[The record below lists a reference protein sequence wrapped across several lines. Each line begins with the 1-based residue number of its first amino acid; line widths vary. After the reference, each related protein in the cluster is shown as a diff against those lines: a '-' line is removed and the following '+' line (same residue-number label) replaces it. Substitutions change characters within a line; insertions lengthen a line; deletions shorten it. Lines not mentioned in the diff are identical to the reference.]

1 MKSTDYIND
10 DVFNASLMRCMADS
24 ESVLKPRPNELDPIR
39 ERIQFLDKMYQ
50 ALEDKPCE
58 AALVY
63 ERANE
68 KSFRERPQACL
79 IGNELTVGRNPSREK
94 CDKILAMKDLRCMSR
109 IHFRILRQNG
119 FYILEDD
126 WPDASGTRRGSRNGT
141 YVNSDTGR
149 KTRYVLK
156 EGDII
161 YAGGALFAFVAD

>member
-39 ERIQFLDKMYQ
+39 EKIQFLDKMYQ
-50 ALEDKPCE
+50 ALEDKPSE

-63 ERANE
+63 QRANE
-68 KSFRERPQACL
+68 KVSWERPQACL
-79 IGNELTVGRNPSREK
+79 IGNELMVGRNPSSEN
-94 CDKILAMKDLRCMSR
+94 CNNMLVMNDLRCMSR
-109 IHFRILRQNG
+109 NHFRILRQNG

-126 WPDASGTRRGSRNGT
+126 WPDVVGMRRGSRNGT
-141 YVNSDTGR
+141 YVNSETCR
-149 KTRYVLK
+149 QTRYALK